1 MSFWKKILKTKQR
14 NVLHRS
20 YVREDP
26 MEASLFQMQSAM
38 VLKSLYCNRVKGQL
52 AAQKKGVGWKDEK
65 SEANG

>member
-1 MSFWKKILKTKQR
+1 
-14 NVLHRS
+14 
-20 YVREDP
+20 